1 MNRMPG
7 DIPLTQIPHEIA
19 GHDLPEAV
27 YQETFR
33 RSPIGFAH
41 VILGVDLWA
50 KQEEVLN
57 ALRDHRRVAVKAGNG
72 VGKGFTAAVAVLWF
86 LCSHQPATV
95 LTTAPTARQVRHIL
109 WQEIRRLYRASA
121 YPLGGKLLVTRFELE
136 TDRFALGLSTDEVD
150 QFQGFHSPNMLIVVD
165 EAEGVIEP
173 IYEAIDA
180 VMTAGNSKLLLI
192 GNPTS
197 VTGTFRRAFH
207 EERHLYHNITISALD
222 SPNVK
227 QQRVV
232 LPGLTTHE
240 WVAERVALWGEA
252 SPMYHARVLGD
263 FSDRAEDTLISLT
276 HIEQAIARHATLV
289 VAPPS
294 VIPRLP
300 SVIPAKAGTHACPGP
315 RSGGPDSVATEDSD
329 DNSHFPLRGKVRMG
343 VEEEDE
349 PPAPALL
356 SVRPERS
363 ETVNPSGLPRS
374 HPSHQSRHPH
384 PSPSLPVRP
393 ERSETVSLPDLPR
406 SEVSP
411 SHEVEGPTPDDED
424 TNAPTILA
432 VDVARFGADQS
443 VLLLASPT
451 AVLRLEAHHGLDTMQ
466 LAGRVVD
473 AHRHWS
479 PARPPDRIVV
489 DEIGVGAGVVD
500 RLKELG
506 LPVTGINVGRPAR
519 QRTLFA
525 NLRAEGYWRLR
536 ELFSQSQVAIPN
548 DPELAGQLSSLRYS
562 YNSRGQLIIESK
574 DDARARGIPSPDKAD
589 AMMLAFLG
597 HNPSVRLRT

>member
-7 DIPLTQIPHEIA
+7 DTPLTQIPHEIA
-19 GHDLPEAV
+19 GPDLAKAS

-33 RSPIGFAH
+33 RSPVGFAH
-41 VILGVDLWA
+41 EVLGVDLWA

-121 YPLGGKLLVTRFELE
+121 YPLGGKLLVTRLELPH
-136 TDRFALGLSTDEVD
+136 DRFALGLSSDEVD

-173 IYEAIDA
+173 IFEAIDA
-180 VMTAGNSKLLLI
+180 VMTTGSSKLLLI

-197 VTGTFRRAFH
+197 ITGTFRRAFH

-276 HIEQAIARHATLV
+276 HIEQAIARGLQDPTSPSQGLSQNSPLPQRERARV
-289 VAPPS
+289 RGNPDQESDAPT
-294 VIPRLP
+294 IL
-300 SVIPAKAGTHACPGP
+300 
-315 RSGGPDSVATEDSD
+315 
-329 DNSHFPLRGKVRMG
+329 
-343 VEEEDE
+343 
-349 PPAPALL
+349 APH
-356 SVRPERS
+356 EGH
-363 ETVNPSGLPRS
+363 ET
-374 HPSHQSRHPH
+374 
-384 PSPSLPVRP
+384 PSPSQG
-393 ERSETVSLPDLPR
+393 EGWSLPRTR
-406 SEVSP
+406 SGDGGEES
-411 SHEVEGPTPDDED
+411 D
-424 TNAPTILA
+424 APTILAPTVLA

-443 VLLLASPT
+443 VLLLATPT

-473 AHRHWS
+473 AHRRWS
-479 PARPPDRIVV
+479 PDRLPERIVV

-500 RLKELG
+500 RLKELD

-536 ELFSQSQVAIPN
+536 ELFSQSQISIPN

-597 HNPSVRLRT
+597 HNPAVRLRT